1 MKHKLILLLVTICG
15 IYSIAS
21 AQPTFGFQLGTNLSS
36 LRGQDIYE
44 ENTIRFSATAYV
56 FTEIPLTNDGFI
68 ALETGLSYSPQ
79 GMKHM
84 TEYPDP
90 DGIHSH
96 TLHITNKLDYFVLP
110 IYLKENF
117 TNIYTKIGPYGAY
130 LFNASSTI
138 KDELTKSFQVVK
150 TTPGTNEEFA
160 ENANIFDYGVS
171 FGVGYIHYFDQARRR
186 RRRFGKRAVPVMQVD
201 LKYNIG
207 LRSIDSKG
215 DTPGM
220 DFKNRVFMIG
230 ITITSVYN
238 R

>member
-1 MKHKLILLLVTICG
+1 MKHKLILLLLILCG
-15 IYSIAS
+15 IYNIVSS
-21 AQPTFGFQLGTNLSS
+21 QPTFGFQLGTNLSS
-36 LRGQDIYE
+36 LRGQDNYD

-56 FTEIPLTNDGFI
+56 FAEVPLTSDGFI
-68 ALETGLSYSPQ
+68 SLETGVSYSPQ

-84 TEYPDP
+84 YEYPDP
-90 DGIHSH
+90 DGIHNH
-96 TLHITNKLDYFVLP
+96 TLHITNKIDYFVMP

-130 LFNASSTI
+130 LFNATSEI
-138 KDELTKSFQVVK
+138 KDEKTKSFQIVE
-150 TTPGTNEEFA
+150 TDNTTNEEFS
-160 ENANIFDYGVS
+160 ENANMFDYGVS
-171 FGVGYIHYFDQARRR
+171 FGVGYIYYFDQLRRR
-186 RRRFGKRAVPVMQVD
+186 RRRYGKRVVPIMQID

-215 DTPGM
+215 DTPNM

-230 ITITSVYN
+230 ITISSVYN